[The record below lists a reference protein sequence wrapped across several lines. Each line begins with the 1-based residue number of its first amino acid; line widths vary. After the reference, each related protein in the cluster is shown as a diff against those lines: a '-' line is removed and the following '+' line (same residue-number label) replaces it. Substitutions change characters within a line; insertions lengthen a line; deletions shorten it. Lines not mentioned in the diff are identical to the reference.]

1 MKRKFKV
8 NNRIVDA
15 ETLVEAVE
23 KYKEMAPKNMTI
35 EALRKDEEAAIDAYK
50 VAIEN
55 LQGVASNKAIEV
67 LEGIMKDEM
76 DHLEKL
82 NAILYG
88 REENVEVD
96 THEEITEDSCKD
108 SDNYIIYKEGSQ
120 ILGTNE
126 DNYNRRIQNERE
138 IQNFTKSGFNTVE
151 EVKEY
156 MKKYGHV
163 PGQIIIK

>member
-8 NNRIVDA
+8 NNKIVDA
-15 ETLVEAVE
+15 ETIVEAVE

-67 LEGIMKDEM
+67 LEGIMKDEI

-82 NAILYG
+82 NAILYD
-88 REENVEVD
+88 REENVEID
-96 THEEITEDSCKD
+96 EHEEIVE
-108 SDNYIIYKEGSQ
+108 KE
-120 ILGTNE
+120 
-126 DNYNRRIQNERE
+126 
-138 IQNFTKSGFNTVE
+138 
-151 EVKEY
+151 
-156 MKKYGHV
+156 
-163 PGQIIIK
+163 